1 MRNSRLIGGKPK
13 IGIRP
18 IIDGRRGGI
27 RESLEDMTMAMA
39 HKVAELYSSVL
50 RHSDGTSVECVIAD
64 TTIGGV
70 AEAAM
75 AAEKFRNSGVGVVLS
90 VTPCWCYG
98 FETIDMDGE
107 MPKAIWGFNGTE
119 RPGAVYLASALASH
133 TQKGLPTFGIYGR
146 DVQEVTNME
155 IPEDVQEKLLRFAR
169 AGIAVATM
177 KGKSYLSIG
186 SVSMG
191 IAGSIPNPFD
201 IQDKK
206 GTIFKTDPT
215 IEYFIE
221 REDAKV
227 VFLRYRKTT
236 EELEQ
241 SVILTEVKN
250 AYKDV
255 AGLYETDSLINNR
268 PAFEKEVE
276 ALLKERLS
284 TRGFTFTNIQSSV
297 KPNDVLQA
305 AIDEKNTAVQNA
317 LKVENEKK
325 AAIAEA
331 EKVVAAAKGKA
342 DANRILQQSITP
354 ELIQL
359 KAVEKWDGKL
369 PLSTGGNTL
378 PFLKLQ

>member
-1 MRNSRLIGGKPK
+1 MT
-13 IGIRP
+13 GIDSGQTG
-18 IIDGRRGGI
+18 IIVNLAGSERGV
-27 RESLEDMTMAMA
+27 DDA
-39 HKVAELYSSVL
+39 KVET
-50 RHSDGTSVECVIAD
+50 GW
-64 TTIGGV
+64 
-70 AEAAM
+70 
-75 AAEKFRNSGVGVVLS
+75 VV
-90 VTPCWCYG
+90 Y
-98 FETIDMDGE
+98 
-107 MPKAIWGFNGTE
+107 N
-119 RPGAVYLASALASH
+119 
-133 TQKGLPTFGIYGR
+133 
-146 DVQEVTNME
+146 
-155 IPEDVQEKLLRFAR
+155 RFAKQLFEYP
-169 AGIAVATM
+169 AFAQIVD
-177 KGKSYLSIG
+177 YE
-186 SVSMG
+186 
-191 IAGSIPNPFD
+191 PFD

-305 AIDEKNTAVQNA
+305 AIVYRWKYV
-317 LKVENEKK
+317 
-325 AAIAEA
+325 AIPE
-331 EKVVAAAKGKA
+331 VAMTISMRPHWQLDSFGEVLIVCA
-342 DANRILQQSITP
+342 DNH
-354 ELIQL
+354 
-359 KAVEKWDGKL
+359 K
-369 PLSTGGNTL
+369 
-378 PFLKLQ
+378 

>member
-1 MRNSRLIGGKPK
+1 MYNHNFSVMGVNKNQTVKAGFAGFLLVAVLVVFFAMFSIERIDSGQT
-13 IGIRP
+13 GIIVNLAGSERG
-18 IIDGRRGGI
+18 ID
-27 RESLEDMTMAMA
+27 DA
-39 HKVAELYSSVL
+39 KV
-50 RHSDGTSVECVIAD
+50 
-64 TTIGGV
+64 
-70 AEAAM
+70 
-75 AAEKFRNSGVGVVLS
+75 
-90 VTPCWCYG
+90 
-98 FETIDMDGE
+98 ETGWVMY
-107 MPKAIWGFNGTE
+107 N
-119 RPGAVYLASALASH
+119 
-133 TQKGLPTFGIYGR
+133 
-146 DVQEVTNME
+146 
-155 IPEDVQEKLLRFAR
+155 RFAKQLFEYP
-169 AGIAVATM
+169 AFAQIVD
-177 KGKSYLSIG
+177 YE
-186 SVSMG
+186 
-191 IAGSIPNPFD
+191 PFD

-215 IEYFIE
+215 IEYYIE
-221 REDAKV
+221 RENAKL

-236 EELEQ
+236 QELEQ

-255 AGLYETDSLINNR
+255 AGVYETDSLINNR

-284 TRGFTFTNIQSSV
+284 QRGFTFSNIQSSV
-297 KPNDVLQA
+297 KPNEVLQA
-305 AIDEKNTAVQNA
+305 AIDAKNTAVQNA

-342 DANRILQQSITP
+342 DANRILQESITP

-369 PLSTGGNTL
+369 PLSTSGNTL

>member
-1 MRNSRLIGGKPK
+1 MSK
-13 IGIRP
+13 
-18 IIDGRRGGI
+18 
-27 RESLEDMTMAMA
+27 
-39 HKVAELYSSVL
+39 
-50 RHSDGTSVECVIAD
+50 HSTF
-64 TTIGGV
+64 
-70 AEAAM
+70 
-75 AAEKFRNSGVGVVLS
+75 KLS
-90 VTPCWCYG
+90 
-98 FETIDMDGE
+98 F
-107 MPKAIWGFNGTE
+107 
-119 RPGAVYLASALASH
+119 
-133 TQKGLPTFGIYGR
+133 
-146 DVQEVTNME
+146 
-155 IPEDVQEKLLRFAR
+155 
-169 AGIAVATM
+169 AGIALIVVAILFATM
-177 KGKSYLSIG
+177 Y
-186 SVSMG
+186 SVERIDSGQTG
-191 IAGSIPNPFD
+191 IIVNLAGSDRGVDDAKVETGWVVYNRFVKQLFEYPAFAQIVDYEPFD

-215 IEYFIE
+215 IEYYIE
-221 REDAKV
+221 RENAKV

-250 AYKDV
+250 AYKDI

-276 ALLKERLS
+276 NLLKERLS
-284 TRGFTFTNIQSSV
+284 LRGFTFSNIQSSV

-305 AIDEKNTAVQNA
+305 AIDAKNTAVQNA

-369 PLSTGGNTL
+369 PLSTSGNTL

>member
-1 MRNSRLIGGKPK
+1 MGGLQPFCQAA
-13 IGIRP
+13 IR
-18 IIDGRRGGI
+18 I
-27 RESLEDMTMAMA
+27 S
-39 HKVAELYSSVL
+39 
-50 RHSDGTSVECVIAD
+50 CIAQIVD
-64 TTIGGV
+64 Y
-70 AEAAM
+70 E
-75 AAEKFRNSGVGVVLS
+75 
-90 VTPCWCYG
+90 
-98 FETIDMDGE
+98 
-107 MPKAIWGFNGTE
+107 
-119 RPGAVYLASALASH
+119 
-133 TQKGLPTFGIYGR
+133 
-146 DVQEVTNME
+146 
-155 IPEDVQEKLLRFAR
+155 
-169 AGIAVATM
+169 
-177 KGKSYLSIG
+177 
-186 SVSMG
+186 
-191 IAGSIPNPFD
+191 PFD

-268 PAFEKEVE
+268 SAFEKEVE

>member
-1 MRNSRLIGGKPK
+1 MNQHSKFTLTGIGFLLVLACVALLMTFKLERIDSGQT
-13 IGIRP
+13 GI
-18 IIDGRRGGI
+18 IVN
-27 RESLEDMTMAMA
+27 L
-39 HKVAELYSSVL
+39 
-50 RHSDGTSVECVIAD
+50 
-64 TTIGGV
+64 
-70 AEAAM
+70 
-75 AAEKFRNSGVGVVLS
+75 
-90 VTPCWCYG
+90 
-98 FETIDMDGE
+98 
-107 MPKAIWGFNGTE
+107 
-119 RPGAVYLASALASH
+119 
-133 TQKGLPTFGIYGR
+133 
-146 DVQEVTNME
+146 
-155 IPEDVQEKLLRFAR
+155 
-169 AGIAVATM
+169 
-177 KGKSYLSIG
+177 
-186 SVSMG
+186 
-191 IAGSIPNPFD
+191 AGSDRGVDDAKVETGWVVYNRFMKQLFEYPSFAQIVDYEPFD

-221 REDAKV
+221 REHAKI

-236 EELEQ
+236 NELEQ

-250 AYKDV
+250 AYKDI

-276 ALLKERLS
+276 ALLRTRLS
-284 TRGFTFTNIQSSV
+284 ERGFTFTNIQSSV

-331 EKVVAAAKGKA
+331 EKIVAEAKGKA
-342 DANRILQQSITP
+342 DANRILQMSISP

-369 PLSTGGNTL
+369 PMSTGGNTI
-378 PFLKLQ
+378 PFINIK

>member
-1 MRNSRLIGGKPK
+1 MGL
-13 IGIRP
+13 
-18 IIDGRRGGI
+18 
-27 RESLEDMTMAMA
+27 T
-39 HKVAELYSSVL
+39 
-50 RHSDGTSVECVIAD
+50 
-64 TTIGGV
+64 
-70 AEAAM
+70 
-75 AAEKFRNSGVGVVLS
+75 GVVL
-90 VTPCWCYG
+90 VG
-98 FETIDMDGE
+98 IVVLFFVMFAVERIDSGQ
-107 MPKAIWGFNGTE
+107 T
-119 RPGAVYLASALASH
+119 
-133 TQKGLPTFGIYGR
+133 GII
-146 DVQEVTNME
+146 VN
-155 IPEDVQEKLLRFAR
+155 L
-169 AGIAVATM
+169 
-177 KGKSYLSIG
+177 
-186 SVSMG
+186 
-191 IAGSIPNPFD
+191 AGSERGVDDAKVETGWVMYNRFVKQLFEYPAFAQIVDYEPFD

-215 IEYFIE
+215 IEYYIE
-221 REDAKV
+221 RENAKI

-276 ALLKERLS
+276 SLLRERLS
-284 TRGFTFTNIQSSV
+284 QRGFTFSNIQSSV
-297 KPNDVLQA
+297 KPNEVLQA
-305 AIDEKNTAVQNA
+305 AIDAKNTAVQNA

-342 DANRILQQSITP
+342 DANRILQESITP

-369 PLSTGGNTL
+369 PLSTSGNTL

>member
-1 MRNSRLIGGKPK
+1 MATTKNATVK
-13 IGIRP
+13 IGATGLVLIAVMVCFLAMFAIERIDSGQTG
-18 IIDGRRGGI
+18 IIVNLAGSERGV
-27 RESLEDMTMAMA
+27 DDA
-39 HKVAELYSSVL
+39 KV
-50 RHSDGTSVECVIAD
+50 
-64 TTIGGV
+64 
-70 AEAAM
+70 
-75 AAEKFRNSGVGVVLS
+75 
-90 VTPCWCYG
+90 
-98 FETIDMDGE
+98 ETGWVMY
-107 MPKAIWGFNGTE
+107 N
-119 RPGAVYLASALASH
+119 
-133 TQKGLPTFGIYGR
+133 
-146 DVQEVTNME
+146 
-155 IPEDVQEKLLRFAR
+155 RFAKQLFEYP
-169 AGIAVATM
+169 AFAQIVD
-177 KGKSYLSIG
+177 YE
-186 SVSMG
+186 
-191 IAGSIPNPFD
+191 PFD

-215 IEYFIE
+215 IEYYIE
-221 REDAKV
+221 RENAKI

-236 EELEQ
+236 AELEQ

-276 ALLKERLS
+276 ELLKERLS
-284 TRGFTFTNIQSSV
+284 KRGFTFTNIQSSV

-305 AIDEKNTAVQNA
+305 AIDAKNTAVQNA

-369 PLSTGGNTL
+369 PLSTSGNTL

>member
-1 MRNSRLIGGKPK
+1 MAINKK
-13 IGIRP
+13 TTTVGI
-18 IIDGRRGGI
+18 
-27 RESLEDMTMAMA
+27 S
-39 HKVAELYSSVL
+39 
-50 RHSDGTSVECVIAD
+50 
-64 TTIGGV
+64 
-70 AEAAM
+70 
-75 AAEKFRNSGVGVVLS
+75 GVVLIGAI
-90 VTPCWCYG
+90 VL
-98 FETIDMDGE
+98 FMVMFAVERIDSGQ
-107 MPKAIWGFNGTE
+107 T
-119 RPGAVYLASALASH
+119 
-133 TQKGLPTFGIYGR
+133 GII
-146 DVQEVTNME
+146 VN
-155 IPEDVQEKLLRFAR
+155 L
-169 AGIAVATM
+169 
-177 KGKSYLSIG
+177 
-186 SVSMG
+186 
-191 IAGSIPNPFD
+191 AGSDRGVDDAKVETGWVMYNRFSKQLFEYPAFAQIVDYEPFD

-206 GTIFKTDPT
+206 GTIFQTDPT

-221 REDAKV
+221 REDAKI

-276 ALLKERLS
+276 SLLKERLS
-284 TRGFTFTNIQSSV
+284 KRGFTFTNIQSSV
-297 KPNDVLQA
+297 KPNETLQA
-305 AIDEKNTAVQNA
+305 AIDAKNTAVQNA

-369 PLSTGGNTL
+369 PLSTSGNTL

>member
-1 MRNSRLIGGKPK
+1 M
-13 IGIRP
+13 
-18 IIDGRRGGI
+18 
-27 RESLEDMTMAMA
+27 
-39 HKVAELYSSVL
+39 
-50 RHSDGTSVECVIAD
+50 GTTKNQTVKMGL
-64 TTIGGV
+64 T
-70 AEAAM
+70 
-75 AAEKFRNSGVGVVLS
+75 GVVLVGIVVLFFVMFAVERIDS
-90 VTPCWCYG
+90 GQTGIIVNLAG
-98 FETIDMDGE
+98 SERGVDDAKVETGWVMY
-107 MPKAIWGFNGTE
+107 N
-119 RPGAVYLASALASH
+119 
-133 TQKGLPTFGIYGR
+133 
-146 DVQEVTNME
+146 
-155 IPEDVQEKLLRFAR
+155 RFAKQLFEYP
-169 AGIAVATM
+169 AFAQIVD
-177 KGKSYLSIG
+177 YE
-186 SVSMG
+186 
-191 IAGSIPNPFD
+191 PFD

-215 IEYFIE
+215 IEYYIE
-221 REDAKV
+221 RENAKI

-276 ALLKERLS
+276 GLLRERLS
-284 TRGFTFTNIQSSV
+284 QRGFTFSNIQSSV
-297 KPNDVLQA
+297 KPNEVLQA
-305 AIDEKNTAVQNA
+305 AIDAKNTAVQNA

-342 DANRILQQSITP
+342 DANRILQESITP

-369 PLSTGGNTL
+369 PLSTSGNTL

>member
-1 MRNSRLIGGKPK
+1 MSTKNATVK
-13 IGIRP
+13 IGAAGVLLITVFVCFIAMFAIERIDSGQTG
-18 IIDGRRGGI
+18 IIVNLAGSERGV
-27 RESLEDMTMAMA
+27 DDA
-39 HKVAELYSSVL
+39 KV
-50 RHSDGTSVECVIAD
+50 
-64 TTIGGV
+64 
-70 AEAAM
+70 
-75 AAEKFRNSGVGVVLS
+75 
-90 VTPCWCYG
+90 
-98 FETIDMDGE
+98 ETGWVMY
-107 MPKAIWGFNGTE
+107 N
-119 RPGAVYLASALASH
+119 
-133 TQKGLPTFGIYGR
+133 
-146 DVQEVTNME
+146 
-155 IPEDVQEKLLRFAR
+155 RFAKQLFEYP
-169 AGIAVATM
+169 AFAQIVD
-177 KGKSYLSIG
+177 YE
-186 SVSMG
+186 
-191 IAGSIPNPFD
+191 PFD

-215 IEYFIE
+215 IEYYIE
-221 REDAKV
+221 RENAKI

-236 EELEQ
+236 VELEQ

-276 ALLKERLS
+276 ELLKERLS
-284 TRGFTFTNIQSSV
+284 KRGFTFTNIQSSV
-297 KPNDVLQA
+297 KPNDVVQA
-305 AIDEKNTAVQNA
+305 AIDAKNTAVQNA

-369 PLSTGGNTL
+369 PLSTSGNTL

>member
-1 MRNSRLIGGKPK
+1 MNTSKTKKGLKLGV
-13 IGIRP
+13 
-18 IIDGRRGGI
+18 GGI
-27 RESLEDMTMAMA
+27 VLLGVLFLVFTMFA
-39 HKVAELYSSVL
+39 
-50 RHSDGTSVECVIAD
+50 VERID
-64 TTIGGV
+64 
-70 AEAAM
+70 
-75 AAEKFRNSGVGVVLS
+75 SGQ
-90 VTPCWCYG
+90 T
-98 FETIDMDGE
+98 
-107 MPKAIWGFNGTE
+107 
-119 RPGAVYLASALASH
+119 
-133 TQKGLPTFGIYGR
+133 GII
-146 DVQEVTNME
+146 VN
-155 IPEDVQEKLLRFAR
+155 L
-169 AGIAVATM
+169 
-177 KGKSYLSIG
+177 
-186 SVSMG
+186 
-191 IAGSIPNPFD
+191 AGSERGVDDAKVETGWVLYNRFTKQLFEYPAFAQIVDYEPFD

-215 IEYFIE
+215 IEYYIE
-221 REDAKV
+221 RENAKV

-241 SVILTEVKN
+241 SVIITEVKN
-250 AYKDV
+250 AYKDI

-276 ALLKERLS
+276 VLLKDRLS
-284 TRGFTFTNIQSSV
+284 KRGFTFTNIQSSV

-305 AIDEKNTAVQNA
+305 AIDAKNTAVQNA

-369 PLSTGGNTL
+369 PLSTSGNTL
-378 PFLKLQ
+378 PFLQLK

>member
-1 MRNSRLIGGKPK
+1 MKVTNKSTVRVGAAGVAV
-13 IGIRP
+13 IGIIVLFLVMFAVERIDSGQTG
-18 IIDGRRGGI
+18 IIVNLAGSERGV
-27 RESLEDMTMAMA
+27 DDA
-39 HKVAELYSSVL
+39 KVET
-50 RHSDGTSVECVIAD
+50 GW
-64 TTIGGV
+64 
-70 AEAAM
+70 
-75 AAEKFRNSGVGVVLS
+75 VG
-90 VTPCWCYG
+90 Y
-98 FETIDMDGE
+98 
-107 MPKAIWGFNGTE
+107 N
-119 RPGAVYLASALASH
+119 
-133 TQKGLPTFGIYGR
+133 
-146 DVQEVTNME
+146 
-155 IPEDVQEKLLRFAR
+155 RFAKQLFEYP
-169 AGIAVATM
+169 AFAQIVD
-177 KGKSYLSIG
+177 YE
-186 SVSMG
+186 
-191 IAGSIPNPFD
+191 PFD

-284 TRGFTFTNIQSSV
+284 TRGFTFTNIQASV
-297 KPNDVLQA
+297 KPND
-305 AIDEKNTAVQNA
+305 
-317 LKVENEKK
+317 
-325 AAIAEA
+325 

>member
-1 MRNSRLIGGKPK
+1 MSQQSKFTFTGIVIILLLICTGALMTFKLERIDSGQT
-13 IGIRP
+13 GI
-18 IIDGRRGGI
+18 IVN
-27 RESLEDMTMAMA
+27 L
-39 HKVAELYSSVL
+39 
-50 RHSDGTSVECVIAD
+50 
-64 TTIGGV
+64 
-70 AEAAM
+70 
-75 AAEKFRNSGVGVVLS
+75 
-90 VTPCWCYG
+90 
-98 FETIDMDGE
+98 
-107 MPKAIWGFNGTE
+107 
-119 RPGAVYLASALASH
+119 
-133 TQKGLPTFGIYGR
+133 
-146 DVQEVTNME
+146 
-155 IPEDVQEKLLRFAR
+155 
-169 AGIAVATM
+169 
-177 KGKSYLSIG
+177 
-186 SVSMG
+186 
-191 IAGSIPNPFD
+191 AGSERGVDDAKVETGWVIYNRFLKQLFEYPSFAQIVDYEPFD

-221 REDAKV
+221 REHAKI

-250 AYKDV
+250 AYKDI

-276 ALLKERLS
+276 ALLRTRLS
-284 TRGFTFTNIQSSV
+284 ERGFTFTNIQSSV

-331 EKVVAAAKGKA
+331 EKIVAEAKGKA
-342 DANRILQQSITP
+342 DANRILQMSISP

-369 PLSTGGNTL
+369 PMSTGNGAV
-378 PFLKLQ
+378 PFINLK

>member
-1 MRNSRLIGGKPK
+1 MGTTGKVVK
-13 IGIRP
+13 LG
-18 IIDGRRGGI
+18 
-27 RESLEDMTMAMA
+27 M
-39 HKVAELYSSVL
+39 V
-50 RHSDGTSVECVIAD
+50 GT
-64 TTIGGV
+64 
-70 AEAAM
+70 
-75 AAEKFRNSGVGVVLS
+75 
-90 VTPCWCYG
+90 
-98 FETIDMDGE
+98 
-107 MPKAIWGFNGTE
+107 
-119 RPGAVYLASALASH
+119 
-133 TQKGLPTFGIYGR
+133 
-146 DVQEVTNME
+146 
-155 IPEDVQEKLLRFAR
+155 
-169 AGIAVATM
+169 IAVVIIVLFLATFAVERIDS
-177 KGKSYLSIG
+177 GQT
-186 SVSMG
+186 G
-191 IAGSIPNPFD
+191 IIVNLAGSERGVDDAKVETGWVMYNRFVKQLFEYPAFAQIVDYEPFD

-215 IEYFIE
+215 IEYYIT
-221 REDAKV
+221 REDAKI

-276 ALLKERLS
+276 NLLKDRLS
-284 TRGFTFTNIQSSV
+284 QRGFTFSNIQSSV

-305 AIDEKNTAVQNA
+305 AIDAKNTAVQNA

-359 KAVEKWDGKL
+359 KAVEKGDGKL
-369 PLSTGGNTL
+369 PLSMSGNTL
-378 PFLKLQ
+378 PLLHLDKK

>member
-1 MRNSRLIGGKPK
+1 MKVTNKSTVRVGAAGVAV
-13 IGIRP
+13 IGIIVLFLVMFAVERIDSGQTG
-18 IIDGRRGGI
+18 IIVNLAGSERGV
-27 RESLEDMTMAMA
+27 DDA
-39 HKVAELYSSVL
+39 KVET
-50 RHSDGTSVECVIAD
+50 GW
-64 TTIGGV
+64 
-70 AEAAM
+70 
-75 AAEKFRNSGVGVVLS
+75 VV
-90 VTPCWCYG
+90 Y
-98 FETIDMDGE
+98 
-107 MPKAIWGFNGTE
+107 N
-119 RPGAVYLASALASH
+119 
-133 TQKGLPTFGIYGR
+133 
-146 DVQEVTNME
+146 
-155 IPEDVQEKLLRFAR
+155 RFAKQLFEYP
-169 AGIAVATM
+169 AFAQIVD
-177 KGKSYLSIG
+177 YE
-186 SVSMG
+186 
-191 IAGSIPNPFD
+191 PFD

-268 PAFEKEVE
+268 PAFEK
-276 ALLKERLS
+276 
-284 TRGFTFTNIQSSV
+284 
-297 KPNDVLQA
+297 DVLQA